1 MDEEH
6 KNSDISD
13 AESDDPGNWVDV
25 DDIEATMVS
34 KWWRNNGTFQ
44 NAEPASMLPSCR
56 SSRATQAV
64 TGGPDSVLCFSEF

>member
-44 NAEPASMLPSCR
+44 NAEPASMLLKLSLKQGY
-56 SSRATQAV
+56 SSDHRW
-64 TGGPDSVLCFSEF
+64 PRLCVVF